1 MPLSL
6 WINYWRYNMTI
17 DVATGEIIESS
28 EWIAVAESIS
38 SKIPDVVQDIDTKQA
53 LKSVKSDAK
62 TFIAKIKTQEK
73 SDLEALT
80 EQYYQRNVDVFDAR
94 SMAFEAIKK
103 IDAVVNDFDGRR
115 KMQAKEKVEAEVAH
129 QNSVHGLTG
138 TRYELNAAQ
147 FLGVNNLTKSGQLN
161 KTTGDKIESAALQGK
176 ADLERDILMEKVRHE
191 EANKAAI
198 LAQKEKE
205 LEAREKAVEQIAS
218 ADIVAMQQ
226 QTDEAKRVAEA
237 KQNVANKAVEEKAN
251 AERIISSVLKRID
264 DLSTR
269 VNPNATYTGTS
280 VLSMLAKI
288 SNTLKGQ

>member
-1 MPLSL
+1 MA
-6 WINYWRYNMTI
+6 I

-28 EWIAVAESIS
+28 EWTTVVESIN
-38 SKIPDVVQDIDTKQA
+38 SKIPDVVQDVETKQF
-53 LKSVKSDAK
+53 LKSVKSDANA
-62 TFIAKIKTQEK
+62 FISNIKTKEK
-73 SDLEALT
+73 KDLEALT

-94 SMAFEAIKK
+94 SMAIEAIKK
-103 IDAVVNDFDGRR
+103 IDTVVNDFDSSR
-115 KMQAKEKVEAEVAH
+115 KLQAKEKVEAEVAH

-161 KTTGDKIESAALQGK
+161 KTTGDKIEAAALQGK

-237 KQNVANKAVEEKAN
+237 KQTVANKAVEEKAD
-251 AERIISSVLKRID
+251 AERIISAVLKRID

>member
-1 MPLSL
+1 MA
-6 WINYWRYNMTI
+6 I

-28 EWIAVAESIS
+28 EWIAVAESIN

-94 SMAFEAIKK
+94 SMALEAIKK
-103 IDAVVNDFDGRR
+103 IDAVVNDFDSRR

-138 TRYELNAAQ
+138 TRYELNTAQ
-147 FLGVNNLTKSGQLN
+147 FLGVNNLTKSGELN
-161 KTTGDKIESAALQGK
+161 KTTGDKIGAAALQGK

-269 VNPNATYTGTS
+269 VNPDATYTGTS

>member
-1 MPLSL
+1 MA
-6 WINYWRYNMTI
+6 I

-28 EWIAVAESIS
+28 EWIAVAESIN

-94 SMAFEAIKK
+94 SMAIEAIKK
-103 IDAVVNDFDGRR
+103 IDTVVNDFDSSR
-115 KMQAKEKVEAEVAH
+115 KLQAKEKVEAEVAH

-138 TRYELNAAQ
+138 TRYELNAAR

-161 KTTGDKIESAALQGK
+161 KTTGDKIEAAALQGK
-176 ADLERDILMEKVRHE
+176 ADLERDILLEKARQD

-205 LEAREKAVEQIAS
+205 LEVREKAVEQIAK
-218 ADIVAMQQ
+218 ADVVAMQQ
-226 QTDEAKRVAEA
+226 QTDEANRIAEA
-237 KQNVANKAVEEKAN
+237 KQNVANKAVEEKAD
-251 AERIISSVLKRID
+251 AERIISAVLKRID

>member
-1 MPLSL
+1 MA
-6 WINYWRYNMTI
+6 I

-94 SMAFEAIKK
+94 SMALEAIKK

-138 TRYELNAAQ
+138 TRYELNTAQ
-147 FLGVNNLTKSGQLN
+147 FLGVNNLTKSGELN
-161 KTTGDKIESAALQGK
+161 KTTGDKIGAAALQGK

-269 VNPNATYTGTS
+269 VNPDATYTGTS

>member
-1 MPLSL
+1 MA
-6 WINYWRYNMTI
+6 I

-28 EWIAVAESIS
+28 EWIAVAESIN
-38 SKIPDVVQDIDTKQA
+38 SKIPDIVQNIDTKQA

-94 SMAFEAIKK
+94 SMALEAIKK
-103 IDAVVNDFDGRR
+103 IDAVVNDFDGSR
-115 KMQAKEKVEAEVAH
+115 KLQAKEKVEAEVAH

-161 KTTGDKIESAALQGK
+161 KTTGDKIEAAALQGK

-237 KQNVANKAVEEKAN
+237 KQTVANKAVEEKAD
-251 AERIISSVLKRID
+251 AERIISAVLKRID

-269 VNPNATYTGTS
+269 VNPNVS
-280 VLSMLAKI
+280 VANVFFECL
-288 SNTLKGQ
+288 

>member
-1 MPLSL
+1 MA
-6 WINYWRYNMTI
+6 I

-28 EWIAVAESIS
+28 EWIAVAESIN

-94 SMAFEAIKK
+94 SMALEAIKK
-103 IDAVVNDFDGRR
+103 IDTVVNDFDSSR
-115 KMQAKEKVEAEVAH
+115 KLQAKEKVEAEVAH

-138 TRYELNAAQ
+138 TRYELNAAR

-161 KTTGDKIESAALQGK
+161 KTTGDKIEAAALQGK
-176 ADLERDILMEKVRHE
+176 ADLERDILLEKSRQD

-205 LEAREKAVEQIAS
+205 LEVREKAVEQIAK
-218 ADIVAMQQ
+218 ADVVAMQQ
-226 QTDEAKRVAEA
+226 QTDEANRIAEA

-251 AERIISSVLKRID
+251 AEHIISSVLKRID

>member
-1 MPLSL
+1 MA
-6 WINYWRYNMTI
+6 I

-28 EWIAVAESIS
+28 EWIAVAESIN
-38 SKIPDVVQDIDTKQA
+38 SKIPDVVQDVDTKQA

-73 SDLEALT
+73 KDLEALT
-80 EQYYQRNVDVFDAR
+80 EQYYQRNVDVFDAQ
-94 SMAFEAIKK
+94 SMALEAIKK
-103 IDAVVNDFDGRR
+103 IDAVVNDFDSSR
-115 KMQAKEKVEAEVAH
+115 KLQAKEKVEAEVAH

-138 TRYELNAAQ
+138 TRYELNAAR

-161 KTTGDKIESAALQGK
+161 KTTGDKIEAAALQGK
-176 ADLERDILMEKVRHE
+176 ADLERDILLEKARQD
-191 EANKAAI
+191 EANKDAI

-205 LEAREKAVEQIAS
+205 LEVREKAVEQIAK
-218 ADIVAMQQ
+218 ADVVAMQQ
-226 QTDEAKRVAEA
+226 QTDEANRIAEA

-264 DLSTR
+264 DLNTR

-288 SNTLKGQ
+288 SNTLKGK

>member
-1 MPLSL
+1 MA
-6 WINYWRYNMTI
+6 I

-28 EWIAVAESIS
+28 EWIAVVESIN
-38 SKIPDVVQDIDTKQA
+38 SKIPDVVQDVATKQF
-53 LKSVKSDAK
+53 LKSVKSDANA
-62 TFIAKIKTQEK
+62 FVSNIKTKEK
-73 SDLEALT
+73 KDLEALT

-94 SMAFEAIKK
+94 SMAIEAIKK
-103 IDAVVNDFDGRR
+103 IDTVVNDFDSSR
-115 KMQAKEKVEAEVAH
+115 KLQAKEKVEAEVAH

-138 TRYELNAAQ
+138 TRYELNAAR

-176 ADLERDILMEKVRHE
+176 SDLERDILMEKVRHE

-237 KQNVANKAVEEKAN
+237 KQTVANKAVEEKAD
-251 AERIISSVLKRID
+251 AERIISAVLKRID

-280 VLSMLAKI
+280 VLSMLTKI

>member
-1 MPLSL
+1 MA
-6 WINYWRYNMTI
+6 I

-94 SMAFEAIKK
+94 SMALEAIKK

-147 FLGVNNLTKSGQLN
+147 FLGVNNLTKSGELN
-161 KTTGDKIESAALQGK
+161 KTTGDKIGAAALQGK

>member
-1 MPLSL
+1 MA
-6 WINYWRYNMTI
+6 I

-28 EWIAVAESIS
+28 EWTAVVDSIN
-38 SKIPDVVQDIDTKQA
+38 SKIPDVVQDVETKQF
-53 LKSVKSDAK
+53 LKSVKSDANA
-62 TFIAKIKTQEK
+62 FISNIKTKEK
-73 SDLEALT
+73 KDLEALT

-94 SMAFEAIKK
+94 SMAIEAIKK
-103 IDAVVNDFDGRR
+103 IDTVVNDFDSSR
-115 KMQAKEKVEAEVAH
+115 KLQAKEKVEAEVAH

-161 KTTGDKIESAALQGK
+161 KTTGDKIEAAALQGK

-237 KQNVANKAVEEKAN
+237 KQTVANKAVEEKAD
-251 AERIISSVLKRID
+251 AERIISAVLKRIG

>member
-1 MPLSL
+1 MA
-6 WINYWRYNMTI
+6 I

-28 EWIAVAESIS
+28 EWIAVAESIN

-80 EQYYQRNVDVFDAR
+80 EQYYQRNVDVFNAR
-94 SMAFEAIKK
+94 SMALEAIKK
-103 IDAVVNDFDGRR
+103 IDTVVNDFDSSR
-115 KMQAKEKVEAEVAH
+115 KLQAKEKVEAEVAH

-138 TRYELNAAQ
+138 TRYELNAAR

-161 KTTGDKIESAALQGK
+161 KTTGDKIEAAALQGK

-237 KQNVANKAVEEKAN
+237 KQTVANKAVEEKAD
-251 AERIISSVLKRID
+251 AERIISAVLKRID

-269 VNPNATYTGTS
+269 VNPDSTYTGTS

>member
-1 MPLSL
+1 MA
-6 WINYWRYNMTI
+6 I

-28 EWIAVAESIS
+28 EWIAVAESIN
-38 SKIPDVVQDIDTKQA
+38 SKIPDVVQDVDTKQA

-62 TFIAKIKTQEK
+62 NFIAKIKTQEK
-73 SDLEALT
+73 KDLEALT
-80 EQYYQRNVDVFDAR
+80 EQYYQRNVDVFDAQ
-94 SMAFEAIKK
+94 SMALEAIKK
-103 IDAVVNDFDGRR
+103 IDTVVNDFDSSR
-115 KMQAKEKVEAEVAH
+115 KLQAKEKVEAEVVH

-138 TRYELNAAQ
+138 TRYELNAAR

-161 KTTGDKIESAALQGK
+161 KTTGDKIEAAALQGK
-176 ADLERDILMEKVRHE
+176 ADLERDILLEKARQD

-205 LEAREKAVEQIAS
+205 LEVREKAVEQIAK
-218 ADIVAMQQ
+218 ADVVAMQQ
-226 QTDEAKRVAEA
+226 QTDEANRIAEA

>member
-1 MPLSL
+1 MA
-6 WINYWRYNMTI
+6 I

-28 EWIAVAESIS
+28 EWISVAESIN

-94 SMAFEAIKK
+94 SMALEAIKK

-147 FLGVNNLTKSGQLN
+147 FLGVNNLTKSGELN
-161 KTTGDKIESAALQGK
+161 KTTGDKIGAAALQGK

-237 KQNVANKAVEEKAN
+237 KQTVANKAVEEKAD
-251 AERIISSVLKRID
+251 AERIISAVLKRID

-280 VLSMLAKI
+280 VLSMLTKI

>member
-1 MPLSL
+1 MA
-6 WINYWRYNMTI
+6 I

-28 EWIAVAESIS
+28 EWTAVVESIN
-38 SKIPDVVQDIDTKQA
+38 SKIPDVVQDVETKQF
-53 LKSVKSDAK
+53 LKSVKSDANA
-62 TFIAKIKTQEK
+62 FISNIKTKEK
-73 SDLEALT
+73 KDLEALT

-94 SMAFEAIKK
+94 SMAIEAIKK
-103 IDAVVNDFDGRR
+103 IDTVVNDFDSSR
-115 KMQAKEKVEAEVAH
+115 KLQAKEKVEAEVAH

-161 KTTGDKIESAALQGK
+161 KTTGDKIEAAALQGK

-205 LEAREKAVEQIAS
+205 LEAREKSVEQIAS

-237 KQNVANKAVEEKAN
+237 KQTVANKAVEEKAD
-251 AERIISSVLKRID
+251 AERIISAVLKRID

>member
-1 MPLSL
+1 MA
-6 WINYWRYNMTI
+6 I

-28 EWIAVAESIS
+28 EWTAVVESIN
-38 SKIPDVVQDIDTKQA
+38 SKIPDVVQDVETKQF
-53 LKSVKSDAK
+53 LKSVKSDANA
-62 TFIAKIKTQEK
+62 FISNIKTKEK
-73 SDLEALT
+73 KDLEALT

-94 SMAFEAIKK
+94 SMAIEAIKK
-103 IDAVVNDFDGRR
+103 IDTVVNDFDSSR
-115 KMQAKEKVEAEVAH
+115 KLQAKEKVEAEVAH

-161 KTTGDKIESAALQGK
+161 KTTGDKIEAAALQGK

-237 KQNVANKAVEEKAN
+237 KQTVANKAVEEKAD
-251 AERIISSVLKRID
+251 AERIISAVLKRID

>member
-1 MPLSL
+1 MA
-6 WINYWRYNMTI
+6 I

-94 SMAFEAIKK
+94 SMALEAIKK

-138 TRYELNAAQ
+138 TRYELNTAQ
-147 FLGVNNLTKSGQLN
+147 FLGVNNLTKSGELN
-161 KTTGDKIESAALQGK
+161 KTTGDKIGAAALQGK

-198 LAQKEKE
+198 LAQREKE

-237 KQNVANKAVEEKAN
+237 KQTVANKAVEEKAD
-251 AERIISSVLKRID
+251 AERIISAVLKRID

-269 VNPNATYTGTS
+269 VNPDATYTGTS

>member
-1 MPLSL
+1 
-6 WINYWRYNMTI
+6 MTI

-28 EWIAVAESIS
+28 EWIAVAESIN
-38 SKIPDVVQDIDTKQA
+38 SKIPDVVLDIDTKQA

-80 EQYYQRNVDVFDAR
+80 EQYYQRNVDVFNAR
-94 SMAFEAIKK
+94 SMALEAIKK
-103 IDAVVNDFDGRR
+103 IDTVVNDFDSSR
-115 KMQAKEKVEAEVAH
+115 KLQAKEKVEAEVAH

-138 TRYELNAAQ
+138 TRYELNAAR

-161 KTTGDKIESAALQGK
+161 KTTGDKIEAAALQGK
-176 ADLERDILMEKVRHE
+176 ADLEHDILFEKARND

-205 LEAREKAVEQIAS
+205 LEVREKAVEQIAK
-218 ADIVAMQQ
+218 ADVVAMQQ
-226 QTDEAKRVAEA
+226 QTDEANRIAEA

-251 AERIISSVLKRID
+251 AERIISGVLKRID

-269 VNPNATYTGTS
+269 VNPDATYTGTS

>member
-1 MPLSL
+1 MA
-6 WINYWRYNMTI
+6 I
-17 DVATGEIIESS
+17 DVSTGEIIESS
-28 EWIAVAESIS
+28 EWIAVAESIN

-80 EQYYQRNVDVFDAR
+80 EQYYQRNIDVFNAR
-94 SMAFEAIKK
+94 SMALEAIKK

-138 TRYELNAAQ
+138 TRYELNTAQ
-147 FLGVNNLTKSGQLN
+147 FLGVNNLTKSGELN
-161 KTTGDKIESAALQGK
+161 KTTGDKIGAAALQGK

>member
-1 MPLSL
+1 MA
-6 WINYWRYNMTI
+6 I

-28 EWIAVAESIS
+28 EWIAVAESIN

-80 EQYYQRNVDVFDAR
+80 EQYYQRNVDVFNAR
-94 SMAFEAIKK
+94 SMALEAIKK
-103 IDAVVNDFDGRR
+103 IDTVVNDFDNSR
-115 KMQAKEKVEAEVAH
+115 KLQAKEKVEAEVAH

-138 TRYELNAAQ
+138 TRYELNAAR

-176 ADLERDILMEKVRHE
+176 ADLEHDILMEKVRHE

-237 KQNVANKAVEEKAN
+237 KQTVANKAVEEKAD
-251 AERIISSVLKRID
+251 ADRIISAVLKRID

-269 VNPNATYTGTS
+269 VNPDATYTGTS

>member
-1 MPLSL
+1 MA
-6 WINYWRYNMTI
+6 I

-28 EWIAVAESIS
+28 EWIAVAESIN

-80 EQYYQRNVDVFDAR
+80 EQYYQRNVDVFNAR
-94 SMAFEAIKK
+94 SMALEAIKK
-103 IDAVVNDFDGRR
+103 IDTVVNDFDSSR
-115 KMQAKEKVEAEVAH
+115 KLQAKEKVKAEVAH

-138 TRYELNAAQ
+138 TRYELNAAR

-161 KTTGDKIESAALQGK
+161 KTTGDKIEAAALQGK

-226 QTDEAKRVAEA
+226 QTDEAKKVAEA
-237 KQNVANKAVEEKAN
+237 KQTVANKAVEEKAD

-269 VNPNATYTGTS
+269 VNPDATYTGTS

>member
-1 MPLSL
+1 MA
-6 WINYWRYNMTI
+6 I

-28 EWIAVAESIS
+28 EWIAVAESINN
-38 SKIPDVVQDIDTKQA
+38 KIPDVVQDIDTKQA

-80 EQYYQRNVDVFDAR
+80 EQYYQRNVDVFNAR
-94 SMAFEAIKK
+94 SMALEAIKK
-103 IDAVVNDFDGRR
+103 IDTVVNDFDSSR
-115 KMQAKEKVEAEVAH
+115 KLQAKEKVEAEVAH

-138 TRYELNAAQ
+138 TRYELNTAQ
-147 FLGVNNLTKSGQLN
+147 FLGVNNLTKSGELN
-161 KTTGDKIESAALQGK
+161 KTTGDKIGAAALQGK

-237 KQNVANKAVEEKAN
+237 KQTVANKAVEEKAD
-251 AERIISSVLKRID
+251 AERIISAVLKRID

-280 VLSMLAKI
+280 VLSMLTKI

>member
-1 MPLSL
+1 MG
-6 WINYWRYNMTI
+6 I

-28 EWIAVAESIS
+28 EWIAVAESIN
-38 SKIPDVVQDIDTKQA
+38 SKIPDVVQDVDTKQA

-73 SDLEALT
+73 KDLEALT
-80 EQYYQRNVDVFDAR
+80 EQYYQRNVDVFDAQ
-94 SMAFEAIKK
+94 SMAIEAIKK
-103 IDAVVNDFDGRR
+103 IDTVVNDFDRSR
-115 KMQAKEKVEAEVAH
+115 KLQAKEKVEAEVVH

-138 TRYELNAAQ
+138 TRYELNAAR

-161 KTTGDKIESAALQGK
+161 KTTGDKIEAAALQGK
-176 ADLERDILMEKVRHE
+176 ADLERDILLEKARQD

-205 LEAREKAVEQIAS
+205 LEVREKAVEQIAK
-218 ADIVAMQQ
+218 ADVVAMQQ
-226 QTDEAKRVAEA
+226 QTDEANRIAEA
-237 KQNVANKAVEEKAN
+237 KQNIANKAVEEKAN

-280 VLSMLAKI
+280 VLSMLSKI
-288 SNTLKGQ
+288 SNTLKG

>member
-1 MPLSL
+1 MA
-6 WINYWRYNMTI
+6 I

-28 EWIAVAESIS
+28 EWIAVAESIN
-38 SKIPDVVQDIDTKQA
+38 SKIPDVVQDIGTKQA

-94 SMAFEAIKK
+94 SMAIEAIKK
-103 IDAVVNDFDGRR
+103 INTVVNDFDSSR
-115 KMQAKEKVEAEVAH
+115 KLQAKEKVEAEVAH

-138 TRYELNAAQ
+138 TRYELNAAR

-237 KQNVANKAVEEKAN
+237 KQTVANKAVEEKAD
-251 AERIISSVLKRID
+251 AERIISAVLKRID
-264 DLSTR
+264 DLCTR
-269 VNPNATYTGTS
+269 VNPDATYTGTS

>member
-1 MPLSL
+1 MA
-6 WINYWRYNMTI
+6 I

-28 EWIAVAESIS
+28 EWIAVVESIN
-38 SKIPDVVQDIDTKQA
+38 SKIPDIVQDIDTKQA
-53 LKSVKSDAK
+53 LKGVKSDAK
-62 TFIAKIKTQEK
+62 TFIDKIKTQEK
-73 SDLEALT
+73 NDLAALT
-80 EQYYQRNVDVFDAR
+80 DQYYQRNVDVFDAR
-94 SMAFEAIKK
+94 SMALEAIKK
-103 IDAVVNDFDGRR
+103 IDAVVNDFDNSR
-115 KMQAKEKVEAEVAH
+115 KLQAKEKVEAEVAH

-138 TRYELNAAQ
+138 TRYELNAAR

-161 KTTGDKIESAALQGK
+161 KTTGDKIEAAALQGK
-176 ADLERDILMEKVRHE
+176 SDLEHDILFEKARQD

-226 QTDEAKRVAEA
+226 QADEAKRVAEA
-237 KQNVANKAVEEKAN
+237 KQTVANRAVEEKAN
-251 AERIISSVLKRID
+251 AERIISGVLKRID

-269 VNPNATYTGTS
+269 VNPDAIYTGTS

>member
-1 MPLSL
+1 MA
-6 WINYWRYNMTI
+6 I

-28 EWIAVAESIS
+28 EWIAVAESIN

-80 EQYYQRNVDVFDAR
+80 EQYYQRNVDVFNAR
-94 SMAFEAIKK
+94 SMALEAIKK
-103 IDAVVNDFDGRR
+103 IDTVVNDFDSSR
-115 KMQAKEKVEAEVAH
+115 KLQAKEKVEAEVAH

-138 TRYELNAAQ
+138 TRYELNTAR

-161 KTTGDKIESAALQGK
+161 KTTGDKIEAAALQGK
-176 ADLERDILMEKVRHE
+176 ADLEHDILMEKVRHE

-251 AERIISSVLKRID
+251 AERIISGVLKRID

-269 VNPNATYTGTS
+269 VNPDATYTGTS

>member
-1 MPLSL
+1 MA
-6 WINYWRYNMTI
+6 I

-28 EWIAVAESIS
+28 EWISVAESIN

-80 EQYYQRNVDVFDAR
+80 EQYYQRNIDVFNAR
-94 SMAFEAIKK
+94 SMALEAIKK
-103 IDAVVNDFDGRR
+103 IDTVVNDFDSSR
-115 KMQAKEKVEAEVAH
+115 KLQAKEKVEAEVAH
-129 QNSVHGLTG
+129 KNSVHGLTG
-138 TRYELNAAQ
+138 TRYELNAAR

-161 KTTGDKIESAALQGK
+161 KTTSDKIEAAALQGK
-176 ADLERDILMEKVRHE
+176 ADLEHDIFFEKARND

-205 LEAREKAVEQIAS
+205 LEVREKAVEQIAK
-218 ADIVAMQQ
+218 ADVVAMQQ
-226 QTDEAKRVAEA
+226 QTDEANRIAEA

-251 AERIISSVLKRID
+251 AERIISGVLKRID

-280 VLSMLAKI
+280 VLSMLTKI

>member
-1 MPLSL
+1 MA
-6 WINYWRYNMTI
+6 I

-28 EWIAVAESIS
+28 EWIAVAESIN

-94 SMAFEAIKK
+94 SMALEAIKK

-138 TRYELNAAQ
+138 TRYELNTAQ
-147 FLGVNNLTKSGQLN
+147 FLGVNNLTKSGELN
-161 KTTGDKIESAALQGK
+161 KTTGDKIGAAALQGK

-269 VNPNATYTGTS
+269 VNPDATYTGTS

>member
-1 MPLSL
+1 MA
-6 WINYWRYNMTI
+6 I

-38 SKIPDVVQDIDTKQA
+38 SKIPDVVQDVETKQF
-53 LKSVKSDAK
+53 LKSVKSDANA
-62 TFIAKIKTQEK
+62 FVLNIKTKEK
-73 SDLEALT
+73 KDLEELT

-94 SMAFEAIKK
+94 SMAIEAIKK
-103 IDAVVNDFDGRR
+103 IDTVVNDFDSSR
-115 KMQAKEKVEAEVAH
+115 KLQAKEKVEAEVAH

-138 TRYELNAAQ
+138 TRYELNAAR

-161 KTTGDKIESAALQGK
+161 KTTGDKIEAAALQGK

-226 QTDEAKRVAEA
+226 QTDEAKRIAEA
-237 KQNVANKAVEEKAN
+237 KQTVANKAVEEKAD
-251 AERIISSVLKRID
+251 AERIISAVLKRID

-280 VLSMLAKI
+280 VLSMLTKI

>member
-1 MPLSL
+1 VA
-6 WINYWRYNMTI
+6 I

-28 EWIAVAESIS
+28 EWIAVVESIN
-38 SKIPDVVQDIDTKQA
+38 SKIPDIVQDIDTKQA
-53 LKSVKSDAK
+53 LKGVKSDAK
-62 TFIAKIKTQEK
+62 TFIDKIKTQEK
-73 SDLEALT
+73 NDLAALT
-80 EQYYQRNVDVFDAR
+80 DQYYQRNVDVFDAR
-94 SMAFEAIKK
+94 SMALEAIKK
-103 IDAVVNDFDGRR
+103 IDAVVNDFDNSR
-115 KMQAKEKVEAEVAH
+115 KLQAKEKVEAEVAH

-138 TRYELNAAQ
+138 TRYELNAAR

-161 KTTGDKIESAALQGK
+161 KTTGDKIEAAALQGK
-176 ADLERDILMEKVRHE
+176 SDLEHDILFEKARQD

-226 QTDEAKRVAEA
+226 QADEAKRVAEA
-237 KQNVANKAVEEKAN
+237 KQTVANRAVEEKAN
-251 AERIISSVLKRID
+251 AERIISGVLKRID

-269 VNPNATYTGTS
+269 VNPDAIYTGTS

>member
-1 MPLSL
+1 MA
-6 WINYWRYNMTI
+6 I

-94 SMAFEAIKK
+94 SMALEAIKK
-103 IDAVVNDFDGRR
+103 IDAVVNDFDSRR

-138 TRYELNAAQ
+138 TRYELNTAQ
-147 FLGVNNLTKSGQLN
+147 FLGVNNLTKSGELN
-161 KTTGDKIESAALQGK
+161 KTTGDKIGAAALQGK

-269 VNPNATYTGTS
+269 VNPDATYTGTS

>member
-1 MPLSL
+1 
-6 WINYWRYNMTI
+6 MTI

-28 EWIAVAESIS
+28 EWIAVAESINN
-38 SKIPDVVQDIDTKQA
+38 KIPDVVQDIDTKQA

-80 EQYYQRNVDVFDAR
+80 EQYYQRNVDVFNAR
-94 SMAFEAIKK
+94 SMALEAIKK
-103 IDAVVNDFDGRR
+103 IDTVVNDFDSSR
-115 KMQAKEKVEAEVAH
+115 KLQAKEKLEAEVAH

-138 TRYELNAAQ
+138 TRYELNAAR

-161 KTTGDKIESAALQGK
+161 KTTGDKIEAAALQVK
-176 ADLERDILMEKVRHE
+176 ADLEHDILFEKARND

-205 LEAREKAVEQIAS
+205 LEVREKAVEQIAK
-218 ADIVAMQQ
+218 ADVVAMQQ
-226 QTDEAKRVAEA
+226 QTDEANRIAEA

>member
-1 MPLSL
+1 MA
-6 WINYWRYNMTI
+6 I

-28 EWIAVAESIS
+28 EWTAVVESIN
-38 SKIPDVVQDIDTKQA
+38 SKIPDVVQDVETKQF
-53 LKSVKSDAK
+53 LKSVKSDANA
-62 TFIAKIKTQEK
+62 FISNIKTKEK
-73 SDLEALT
+73 KDLEALT

-94 SMAFEAIKK
+94 SMAIEAIKK
-103 IDAVVNDFDGRR
+103 IDTVVNDFDSSR
-115 KMQAKEKVEAEVAH
+115 KLQAKEKVEAEVAH

-161 KTTGDKIESAALQGK
+161 KTTGDKIEAAALQGK

-237 KQNVANKAVEEKAN
+237 KQTVANKAVEEKAD
-251 AERIISSVLKRID
+251 AERIISAVLKRIG

>member
-1 MPLSL
+1 MA
-6 WINYWRYNMTI
+6 I

-94 SMAFEAIKK
+94 SMALEAIKK

-138 TRYELNAAQ
+138 TRYELNTAQ
-147 FLGVNNLTKSGQLN
+147 FLGVNNLTKSGELN
-161 KTTGDKIESAALQGK
+161 KTTGDKIGAAALQGK

-226 QTDEAKRVAEA
+226 QADEAKRVAEA
-237 KQNVANKAVEEKAN
+237 KQTVANKAVEEKAD

-269 VNPNATYTGTS
+269 VNPDATYTGTS

>member
-1 MPLSL
+1 MA
-6 WINYWRYNMTI
+6 I

-28 EWIAVAESIS
+28 EWIAVAESIN
-38 SKIPDVVQDIDTKQA
+38 SKIPDVVQDIDTKQT

-94 SMAFEAIKK
+94 SMALEAIKK

-138 TRYELNAAQ
+138 TRYELNTAQ
-147 FLGVNNLTKSGQLN
+147 FLGVNNLTKSGELN
-161 KTTGDKIESAALQGK
+161 KTTGDKIGAAALQGK

-226 QTDEAKRVAEA
+226 QADEAKRAAEA